1 MAQNGLER
9 GNGLESTCLGLIE
22 TGDAL
27 GPAADGGQGGGEAS
41 LHSPGLEAAGHI
53 TGAQIPFQGQ
63 GHNRKALQIFLFCK
77 DYSFSPSKFL

>member
-1 MAQNGLER
+1 MAQNGLEI

-27 GPAADGGQGGGEAS
+27 RPAADGGSKSSFSRPGGWQY
-41 LHSPGLEAAGHI
+41 I

-63 GHNRKALQIFLFCK
+63 GH
-77 DYSFSPSKFL
+77 